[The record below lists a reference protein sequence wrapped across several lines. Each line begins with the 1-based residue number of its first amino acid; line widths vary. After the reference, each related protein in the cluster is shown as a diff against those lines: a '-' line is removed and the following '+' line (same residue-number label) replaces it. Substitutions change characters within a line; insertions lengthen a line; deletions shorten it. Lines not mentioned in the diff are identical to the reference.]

1 MIMEK
6 KRLWIFIAIAYG
18 VSAVMSIF
26 LVIANRNGV
35 DASNL
40 VSVQMMYPACGVILG
55 KLLVKK
61 EGEKLPVAGYIT
73 VLITTAV
80 MMITG
85 ALSVLISLPVIDMGE
100 AAGQMDPWSL
110 ICQIPIIFGSIIAY
124 ILFWACGKEAADN
137 AGIRRKNIKTS
148 IIMIVIFFVLYMARD
163 IASVFI
169 GDYMSGTTEN
179 KDAFLAL
186 FTNPMFYI
194 TAISLPLNYFM
205 VFIAFFGEE
214 YGWRYYLQ
222 PVMQNKFGKRPGVF
236 LLGLVWAL
244 WHINIDFMYYTK
256 DTPVQ
261 MFIGQ
266 IITCVSIGI
275 FFGYAYMK
283 TGNIWVPVIMH
294 FLNNNLIAVLAAGDT
309 SVIQNQSVTWAD
321 LPIHLLISIPFILFI
336 LAPIFNNDSKTQVPE
351 LEAVSSEE

>member
-1 MIMEK
+1 MEK
-6 KRLWIFIAIAYG
+6 NRLGIFIAIAYG
-18 VSAVMSIF
+18 VSAVMSMF

-40 VSVQMMYPACGVILG
+40 VSAQMMYPACGVILG
-55 KLLVKK
+55 KLLIKK

-73 VLITTAV
+73 VLITSAL
-80 MMITG
+80 MLIGG
-85 ALSVLISLPVIDMGE
+85 ALSVFIKLPMIDMGE
-100 AAGQMDPWSL
+100 AAGQVDPWSL
-110 ICQIPIIFGSIIAY
+110 ICQIPIIFGSIVAY

-137 AGIRRKNIKTS
+137 SGVRRKNIKTS
-148 IIMIVIFFVLYMARD
+148 IIMIVIFMVLYMGRD
-163 IASVFI
+163 IASIFVDDF
-169 GDYMSGTTEN
+169 MTGTTESR
-179 KDAFLAL
+179 DEFMAL

-194 TAISLPLNYFM
+194 TAVTLPINYFM

-222 PVMQNKFGKRPGVF
+222 PVMQNKFGKRAGVL
-236 LLGLVWAL
+236 LLGLVWAV

-261 MFIGQ
+261 MFMAQ
-266 IITCVSIGI
+266 IVTCVSIGV

-309 SVIQNQSVTWAD
+309 SVIQNQSVTWID
-321 LPIHLLISIPFILFI
+321 IPLHLLISIPFILFI
-336 LAPIFNNDSKTQVPE
+336 FAPIFNEDSKTQVPE
-351 LEAVSSEE
+351 LEKVSTEE

>member
-1 MIMEK
+1 MEK
-6 KRLWIFIAIAYG
+6 NRLGIFIAIAYG
-18 VSAVMSIF
+18 VSAVMSMF

-40 VSVQMMYPACGVILG
+40 VSAQMMYPACGVILG
-55 KLLVKK
+55 KLLIKK

-73 VLITTAV
+73 VLITSAL
-80 MMITG
+80 MLIGG
-85 ALSVLISLPVIDMGE
+85 ALSVFIKLPMIDMGE
-100 AAGQMDPWSL
+100 AAGQVDPWSL
-110 ICQIPIIFGSIIAY
+110 ICQIPIIFGSIVAY

-137 AGIRRKNIKTS
+137 SGVRRKNIKTS
-148 IIMIVIFFVLYMARD
+148 IIMIVIFMVLYMGRD
-163 IASVFI
+163 IASIFVDDF
-169 GDYMSGTTEN
+169 MTGTTESR
-179 KDAFLAL
+179 DEFMAL

-194 TAISLPLNYFM
+194 TAVTLPINYFM

-222 PVMQNKFGKRPGVF
+222 PVMQNKFGKRAGVL
-236 LLGLVWAL
+236 LLGLVWAV

-261 MFIGQ
+261 MFMAQ
-266 IITCVSIGI
+266 IVTCVSIGV

-309 SVIQNQSVTWAD
+309 SVIQNQSVTWID
-321 LPIHLLISIPFILFI
+321 IPLHLLISIPFILFI
-336 LAPIFNNDSKTQVPE
+336 FAPIFNKDSKTQVPE
-351 LEAVSSEE
+351 LEKVSTEE